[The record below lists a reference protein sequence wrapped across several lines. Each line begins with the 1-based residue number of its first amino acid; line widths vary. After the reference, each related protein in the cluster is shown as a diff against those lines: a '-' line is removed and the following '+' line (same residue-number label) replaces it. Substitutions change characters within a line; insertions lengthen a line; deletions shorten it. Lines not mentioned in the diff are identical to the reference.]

1 MFKKNV
7 RGYNHILKMIQ
18 QKNENDL
25 NDSGHMKVLTIVG
38 TRPELIKLSAVIK
51 KLDLFCHHILA
62 HTGQNF
68 DFELN
73 QVFFD
78 DLEIRK
84 PDYFLNC
91 ADENFAYTI
100 ANTIK
105 STFDL
110 IQKENP
116 DAVLIYGDTNSCL
129 SVIVAKRLKVPIF
142 HMEAGNRCFDQRVP
156 EEINRKIV
164 DHLSDINL
172 PISEHARKYLEK
184 EGIASNMIIKI
195 GSSMSEVLN
204 NQKEKISRSD
214 ILNLL
219 DLKVS
224 EYFVVSLHREENV
237 DRIDNLIKV
246 IDILNEI
253 SERYNKKV
261 VFSIHPRTQKRID
274 ENGLADRFNK
284 NIIKLKP
291 LGFNDYIKLQMNS
304 YCTLSDSGT
313 ISEESSILGFSAITI
328 RETHERPE
336 AMDEGT
342 VIMTGLDKTNV
353 INSINVVKS
362 SKVSR
367 ITQDYDVDNVSDKV
381 VRIIHS
387 YTHYVNQ
394 FVWRK

>member
-110 IQKENP
+110 IQNENP
-116 DAVLIYGDTNSCL
+116 DAVLIYGDTNSYL
-129 SVIVAKRLKVPIF
+129 SVIVAKRLKVRIF

-184 EGIASNMIIKI
+184 
-195 GSSMSEVLN
+195 
-204 NQKEKISRSD
+204 SR
-214 ILNLL
+214 
-219 DLKVS
+219 
-224 EYFVVSLHREENV
+224 
-237 DRIDNLIKV
+237 
-246 IDILNEI
+246 
-253 SERYNKKV
+253 
-261 VFSIHPRTQKRID
+261 Q
-274 ENGLADRFNK
+274 
-284 NIIKLKP
+284 
-291 LGFNDYIKLQMNS
+291 
-304 YCTLSDSGT
+304 
-313 ISEESSILGFSAITI
+313 
-328 RETHERPE
+328 
-336 AMDEGT
+336 
-342 VIMTGLDKTNV
+342 
-353 INSINVVKS
+353 
-362 SKVSR
+362 
-367 ITQDYDVDNVSDKV
+367 
-381 VRIIHS
+381 
-387 YTHYVNQ
+387 
-394 FVWRK
+394 